1 MLASSWVLPVAFA
14 VQMPANAYEWE
25 SSQQSARSE
34 LSRLKL
40 TRGRQGPEVWRGLLD
55 LYEVLE
61 AYAPVWYS
69 SKLRRGLS
77 AALKALDAR
86 K

>member
-1 MLASSWVLPVAFA
+1 VA
-14 VQMPANAYEWE
+14 VQ
-25 SSQQSARSE
+25 RD
-34 LSRLKL
+34 
-40 TRGRQGPEVWRGLLD
+40 LLD

-77 AALKALDAR
+77 NALKALDTR
-86 K
+86 R